1 MYIDYVTNSAIIT
14 IIIATVCSVQ
24 FVITDWTEMVC
35 CARKQ
40 IEKPKQQFQRFE
52 DKLVHSNLADNGMVQ
67 F

>member
-1 MYIDYVTNSAIIT
+1 
-14 IIIATVCSVQ
+14 
-24 FVITDWTEMVC
+24 MVC